1 MSVTT
6 TYPGVYIT
14 EIPSGS
20 RTIVGVATSITAF
33 VGSALRG
40 PVDEPVPI
48 ASFADF
54 ERRFGGLWRGSG
66 LAYSV
71 RDFYLNGGG
80 EALIVRV
87 VHVDEADE
95 DASAASATL
104 DIDGLGLEAAG
115 PGDWGN
121 ALQVVVTHPSGTD
134 AADVADGQGVEETDL
149 FSIVV
154 REGAADDAGP
164 SETYLNVTTV
174 EGPRRVDVVLGASR
188 MVHTTGTLP
197 ASRPAEGTYTVAATA
212 EGRDGEPPA
221 LLDYQGDADAKTGL
235 YALLKASLFNL
246 LCIPPP
252 TLGTDVPDSFWSEAA
267 AFCQQQRAF
276 LLVDAP
282 AGETVDG
289 IATWVTGTA
298 GLTGS
303 NMRNAA
309 VYFPRIRRPDPLR
322 GGATADFAACG
333 ALAGTYR
340 PHRRQSRRLEGAGRH
355 RGGARRRRRSDGTA
369 DRRRERS
376 AQPPGHQLPAHL
388 PRHRLGGLGRAHPAR
403 RGPARRRVQVRPGPP
418 AGAVHRGDAVPQ
430 HAVGGLRAERRAAV
444 VADPGVDRRL
454 HAGPVPPGRLPGH
467 RARGTRT
474 SCGATPTRRR
484 STTSTAASSTS
495 SSGSPRSS
503 RPSSSSSAS
512 SRRPRL
518 PAPDATTTEEER
530 GHGRV
535 HRQRH
540 AVRPVQELQVPRE
553 VGRPVRRRGQQGRRA
568 EADHRGRQAPQRRR
582 PEQQPQVARP
592 LGVRGDH
599 ARARRHARRGLR
611 AVGEQGVELR
621 LRAGRRR
628 RR

>member
-80 EALIVRV
+80 EALVVRV
-87 VHVDEADE
+87 VHVDETDE

-104 DIDGLGLEAAG
+104 DVGGLGLEAAG
-115 PGDWGN
+115 PGAWGN

-149 FSIVV
+149 FSLVV
-154 REGAADDAGP
+154 REGAAEDAGP

-188 MVHTTGTLP
+188 MVRTTGTLP
-197 ASRPAEGTYTVAATA
+197 SSRPAEDTYTVAATA

-252 TLGTDVPDSFWSEAA
+252 TLGTDVPDSLWSEAA

-333 ALAGTYR
+333 ALAGTFAR
-340 PHRRQSRRLEGAGRH
+340 TDGSRGVWKAPAGIEAGLAGVVGLTAPLTDAENGRLNPQGINCLRTF
-355 RGGARRRRRSDGTA
+355 RGIGSVVWGARTLRGSDLLA
-369 DRRRERS
+369 DEYKY
-376 AQPPGHQLPAHL
+376 
-388 PRHRLGGLGRAHPAR
+388 
-403 RGPARRRVQVRPGPP
+403 V
-418 AGAVHRGDAVPQ
+418 
-430 HAVGGLRAERRAAV
+430 
-444 VADPGVDRRL
+444 
-454 HAGPVPPGRLPGH
+454 
-467 RARGTRT
+467 
-474 SCGATPTRRR
+474 
-484 STTSTAASSTS
+484 
-495 SSGSPRSS
+495 
-503 RPSSSSSAS
+503 
-512 SRRPRL
+512 
-518 PAPDATTTEEER
+518 
-530 GHGRV
+530 
-535 HRQRH
+535 
-540 AVRPVQELQVPRE
+540 
-553 VGRPVRRRGQQGRRA
+553 PVRRLALFMEETLYRNTQWVVFEPNDEPLWSQIRA
-568 EADHRGRQAPQRRR
+568 SIGAFMQD
-582 PEQQPQVARP
+582 
-592 LGVRGDH
+592 LF
-599 ARARRHARRGLR
+599 RRGAFQGSSPRDAYFVRCDADTTTQYDIDRGIVNIL
-611 AVGEQGVELR
+611 VGFAPLKPAEFVVIGIQQKTAS
-621 LRAGRRR
+621 AGA
-628 RR
+628 